1 MFDIGFQVFLFLIKY
16 QPMDCMMMPGV
27 LKLKISRRKA
37 KFSINSNFQKL
48 SKLNNLKKLTKLRS
62 FKMCSLNYNNF
73 VYFLG
78 MWWLDMYNGEKP
90 KLRDGHNQSHL
101 KEASKNEILL

>member
-1 MFDIGFQVFLFLIKY
+1 
-16 QPMDCMMMPGV
+16 
-27 LKLKISRRKA
+27 
-37 KFSINSNFQKL
+37 
-48 SKLNNLKKLTKLRS
+48 
-62 FKMCSLNYNNF
+62 MCSLNYNNF